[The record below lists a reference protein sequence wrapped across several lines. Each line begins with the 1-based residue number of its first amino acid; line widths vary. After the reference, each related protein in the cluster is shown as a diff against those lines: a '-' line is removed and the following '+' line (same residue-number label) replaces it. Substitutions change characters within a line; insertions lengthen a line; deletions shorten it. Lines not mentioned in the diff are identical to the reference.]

1 MAGAESQDGRI
12 LTGVRNDSRTRAAHD
27 KRAESQYSRRSAYSA
42 KTMKQLT
49 LKSRQHVKARALLLG
64 DRLDLKSF
72 KIADCLGTT
81 PLTVEV
87 DGDGGLAVL
96 FRYGVVVFFGVK
108 PLEEVRII
116 ETLKPLITNAYAAP
130 EIEELDIHCGRPS
143 LGVQSGAVSLDEI
156 SLEKVQ
162 LIADALSKNL
172 VLALYE
178 KKVASEFDG
187 IEPLA
192 QELAARGKVG
202 ADAKTLLAKIGNML
216 LIEHRMVGRAE
227 IGDKPEVLWEFS
239 HLGGLYASLEDEFEL
254 QERQAALERK
264 LKLISDTA
272 QTLTDILDNKQLH
285 KLEWY
290 VIALIFFEIILS
302 LSELARQHLF

>member
-1 MAGAESQDGRI
+1 
-12 LTGVRNDSRTRAAHD
+12 
-27 KRAESQYSRRSAYSA
+27 
-42 KTMKQLT
+42 MKELA
-49 LKSRQHVKARALLLG
+49 LKSRQQLRARALLLA

-81 PLTVEV
+81 PLTIEV
-87 DGDGGLAVL
+87 DDDGGLAVL
-96 FRYGVVVFFGVK
+96 FRYGVVVLFGVRT
-108 PLEEVRII
+108 LDEVRFV
-116 ETLKPLITNAYAAP
+116 ETLKPLMSTAYASP
-130 EIEELDIHCGRPS
+130 EIDELEIRCGKPA

-162 LIADALSKNL
+162 VIADALSKSL
-172 VLALYE
+172 VLSLYE

-192 QELAARGKVG
+192 QELAALGRVS
-202 ADAKTLLAKIGNML
+202 ADSRTLLSKIGNML

-227 IGDKPEVLWEFS
+227 IGDKPEVLWEFPQ
-239 HLGGLYASLEDEFEL
+239 LGALYASLEDEFEL
-254 QERQAALERK
+254 QERQAALDRK

-272 QTLTDILDNKQLH
+272 QTLADILDNKQLH

-290 VIALIFFEIILS
+290 VIGLIFFEIVLS